1 VVGGLDPGRRERQ
14 VFYGLLADATVIVH
28 LAFILFVVFGA
39 LLALRWRGVVWLHL
53 PAALW
58 GAVVEFTGRICPLT
72 PLENRFRLAS
82 GRPTYN
88 RSFIE
93 HYLVPIVYPA
103 ELTREAQIFL
113 GLMVVALNVVLYV
126 LLWRKGA
133 QARRSGAVR

>member
-1 VVGGLDPGRRERQ
+1 

-39 LLALRWRGVVWLHL
+39 FLALRWRRVVWLHM

-82 GRPTYN
+82 ARPTYN

-103 ELTREAQIFL
+103 GLTHEAQIVL
-113 GLMVVALNVVLYV
+113 GLVVVALNAAIYT

-133 QARRSGAVR
+133 RARRPGG